1 MRCTSHRFPGFLRRI
16 RFSLLIRSFGA
27 GPAAGAACAPPES
40 EPMSNKGNM
49 AVVVVVGL
57 VAVGMLFAALQ
68 LG

>member
-1 MRCTSHRFPGFLRRI
+1 
-16 RFSLLIRSFGA
+16 
-27 GPAAGAACAPPES
+27 
-40 EPMSNKGNM
+40 MSNKGNM